1 MSSLETYFS
10 LNLSS
15 FLISFNSSLNT
26 PQLFKQDIFLKVL
39 LLSLLRNLVI
49 IRAPCKK
56 NLSLAAEEA
65 RIPKYF
71 RAIKARQGNLKVLD
85 F

>member
-1 MSSLETYFS
+1 MSVKKAFHLRD
-10 LNLSS
+10 
-15 FLISFNSSLNT
+15 NT
-26 PQLFKQDIFLKVL
+26 PQLFKQDIFSKVL

-49 IRAPCKK
+49 IRVPCEK

-65 RIPKYF
+65 GIPKYF